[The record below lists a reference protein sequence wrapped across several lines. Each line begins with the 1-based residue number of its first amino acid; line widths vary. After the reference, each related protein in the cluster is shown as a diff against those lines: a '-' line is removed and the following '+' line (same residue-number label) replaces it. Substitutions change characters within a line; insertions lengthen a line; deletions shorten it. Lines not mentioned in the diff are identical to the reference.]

1 MGRLQYRSTVRSHC
15 GEPAEA
21 FLLPVRTLSFGS
33 APGHTAREDTSGRL
47 EKTLKGL
54 LPFAGLE
61 SQGDL
66 F

>member
-1 MGRLQYRSTVRSHC
+1 MGRLQYRSTVRSQW
-15 GEPAEA
+15 EA

-33 APGHTAREDTSGRL
+33 APSHSAREDTSGRL
-47 EKTLKGL
+47 EKMLKGL

-61 SQGDL
+61 IQGDL